1 MHGSLLILALTSAI
15 LLRVLWRS
23 QPTSSWNQRWI
34 GTMFTFALP
43 PLLLITSAIALL
55 CMGPHG
61 MGISRFE
68 GWATYGTGIIFLIV
82 AATIAYIQATQAT
95 QEIKQLR
102 QYPSINLP
110 QTDARLLPI
119 ALPFIAQVGFW
130 NPEIIVSQ
138 GILES
143 LTPEQLDAVLAHEQ
157 AHATYHDTFW
167 FFSFGCLRR
176 LTFWLPNSENLWQE
190 LLLLRELRADRI
202 AAQTNDPLVLA
213 EALLTL
219 VRSPMVQS
227 DWSATLHPQN
237 LDDRFAE
244 RIDAILG
251 ATPLAPIPGW
261 KMSAIVVAGLLP
273 LLIIPFHYS

>member
-1 MHGSLLILALTSAI
+1 
-15 LLRVLWRS
+15 
-23 QPTSSWNQRWI
+23 
-34 GTMFTFALP
+34 MFTFVLP

-61 MGISRFE
+61 MGISTFE
-68 GWATYGTGIIFLIV
+68 GWATYGIGIGFLIA

-102 QYPSINLP
+102 QYPSINLT
-110 QTDARLLPI
+110 QTKARLLPVE
-119 ALPFIAQVGFW
+119 LPFIAQVGFW

-138 GILES
+138 GILEA
-143 LTPEQLDAVLAHEQ
+143 LTTEQFDAVLAHEQ

-202 AAQTNDPLVLA
+202 AAQTTDPLVLA
-213 EALLTL
+213 EALITL

-237 LDDRFAE
+237 LDDRFSE

-273 LLIIPFHYS
+273 LLIIPFHHS

>member
-1 MHGSLLILALTSAI
+1 MHGSLLILVLTSAI
-15 LLRVLWRS
+15 ILRVLWRS
-23 QPTSSWNQRWI
+23 QPNSSWNQRWI
-34 GTMFTFALP
+34 GTMFMFVLP

-55 CMGPHG
+55 CMGPYG
-61 MGISRFE
+61 MGIGTFE
-68 GWATYGTGIIFLIV
+68 GWGTYGTGVVFLI
-82 AATIAYIQATQAT
+82 AAGAIAYIQATQAT

-102 QYPSINLP
+102 EYPSINLA
-110 QTDARLLPI
+110 QTKARLLPI
-119 ALPFIAQVGFW
+119 ELPFIAQVGFW

-138 GILES
+138 GILET
-143 LTPEQLDAVLAHEQ
+143 LTTEQFDAVLAHEQ

-202 AAQTNDPLVLA
+202 AAQTIDPLVLA
-213 EALLTL
+213 EALITL

-237 LDDRFAE
+237 LDDRFSE
-244 RIDAILG
+244 RIDAILN
-251 ATPLAPIPGW
+251 ANPLAPIPGW
-261 KMSAIVVAGLLP
+261 KMSAIVIAGLLP
-273 LLIIPFHYS
+273 LLIIPFHHS

>member
-43 PLLLITSAIALL
+43 PSLLITSAIALL

-61 MGISRFE
+61 MGISTFE
-68 GWATYGTGIIFLIV
+68 GWATYGTGIVFLIA

-95 QEIKQLR
+95 QEIKQLH
-102 QYPSINLP
+102 QYPSIDLS
-110 QTDARLLPI
+110 QTNARLLPI
-119 ALPFIAQVGFW
+119 ELPFIAQVGFW

-138 GILES
+138 GILEA
-143 LTPEQLDAVLAHEQ
+143 LTTEQFDAVLAHEQ
-157 AHATYHDTFW
+157 AHAAYHDTFW

-176 LTFWLPNSENLWQE
+176 LTLWLPNSENLWQE

-202 AAQTNDPLVLA
+202 AAQTTDPLALA

-227 DWSATLHPQN
+227 DWSATLNPQT

-273 LLIIPFHYS
+273 LLIIPFHHS

>member
-1 MHGSLLILALTSAI
+1 MHGSLLILALISAI

-43 PLLLITSAIALL
+43 PSLLITSAIALL
-55 CMGPHG
+55 LMGPHG
-61 MGISRFE
+61 MGISTFE
-68 GWATYGTGIIFLIV
+68 GWATYGTGLIFLIA
-82 AATIAYIQATQAT
+82 AATIAYIQATQAI

-102 QYPSINLP
+102 QYPSIHLP

-130 NPEIIVSQ
+130 NPEIILSQ

-143 LTPEQLDAVLAHEQ
+143 LTPEQFDAVLAHEQ

-176 LTFWLPNSENLWQE
+176 LTFWLPNTEILWQE

-202 AAQTNDPLVLA
+202 AAQTTDPLVLA

-273 LLIIPFHYS
+273 LLIIPFHHG